1 MAPVTKRKSLRS
13 KASAAS
19 KPTTTAS
26 TTTTP
31 TSVTETP
38 FPSFA
43 SSKRDKRTIKHSL
56 LLSKITKS
64 APGSSAAGKKRRR
77 PNKKLVTTLD
87 ALADALPDSSDA
99 AAATTIQSPAAGD
112 GDEGG
117 HGAAAVDVPGAQA
130 RILVKDRSLK
140 SRPGALKR
148 KAAIEARERQRFEQN
163 LAEMAKGVP
172 AQQQQQQQQQ
182 QDVGMAEAPPAAEAA
197 STADRWKA
205 LRAFI
210 GGTMERR

>member
-1 MAPVTKRKSLRS
+1 MAPTTKRKSLRS

-19 KPTTTAS
+19 KPTTTTSSSTS
-26 TTTTP
+26 TTP
-31 TSVTETP
+31 AIESP

-43 SSKRDKRTIKHSL
+43 SSKRDKRSIKHSL

-64 APGSSAAGKKRRR
+64 APSSASAAGKKRRR

-87 ALADALPDSSDA
+87 ALADALPTDDDYDGDANAEAGNQGERADA
-99 AAATTIQSPAAGD
+99 AL
-112 GDEGG
+112 
-117 HGAAAVDVPGAQA
+117 DVPGAQA
-130 RILVKDRSLK
+130 RILVKNRSLK

-148 KAAIEARERQRFEQN
+148 KAAVEARERHRFEQN

-172 AQQQQQQQQQ
+172 VQQQQQEQQQQQQ
-182 QDVGMAEAPPAAEAA
+182 QDVGMMEAPPGAAAA
-197 STADRWKA
+197 STAERWKA

>member
-13 KASAAS
+13 KAAAAS
-19 KPTTTAS
+19 KPTTSS
-26 TTTTP
+26 TTTPAPET
-31 TSVTETP
+31 TETP

-43 SSKRDKRTIKHSL
+43 SSKRDKRSIKHSL

-64 APGSSAAGKKRRR
+64 APGSAAGKKRRR

-87 ALADALPDSSDA
+87 ALADALPDGSDA
-99 AAATTIQSPAAGD
+99 AAVAQDSAGAEGGD
-112 GDEGG
+112 G
-117 HGAAAVDVPGAQA
+117 GAAAAHVDVPGAQA
-130 RILVKDRSLK
+130 RIIVKNRSLK

-172 AQQQQQQQQQ
+172 AQQRQQQQQQQ
-182 QDVGMAEAPPAAEAA
+182 QPQDVGMAEAPPTAEAS